1 VLKLEI
7 SRRGK
12 FWKKAFILKILK
24 KYWKMGCS
32 SSEIGYILTENL
44 LSVNWLFVSLNT
56 DWSTHI
62 VTTDNKIPE
71 LLYPIFQYFSSPL
84 LVRYRN
90 DLNGGSKLD

>member
-1 VLKLEI
+1 
-7 SRRGK
+7 
-12 FWKKAFILKILK
+12 
-24 KYWKMGCS
+24 MGCS

-90 DLNGGSKLD
+90 DLNGGSKLDWEPGKWNTQIEKKILEN